1 MTDEP
6 FDLRLRL
13 LDRQVRDG
21 DGGLICKVDDVE
33 FDRGPDGSWHVVALL
48 SGPQALGPR
57 LPGRLGSWVMAV
69 GRRLSLH
76 QDVAPRRIPFAR
88 VTDIGSAVTVDRS
101 RDDLDVAVLEDW
113 VREHLIDP
121 IPGSRHESE

>member
-1 MTDEP
+1 MTEEP

-13 LDRQVRDG
+13 LDRQVVDG
-21 DGGLICKVDDVE
+21 DGGLVCKVDDVE
-33 FDRGPDGSWHVVALL
+33 FERGPDGSWHVTALL

-57 LPGRLGSWVMAV
+57 LPGRLGTWVMAV

-76 QDVAPRRIPFAR
+76 PDVAPRRIPFER

-101 RDDLDVAVLEDW
+101 RDDLDVAVFEDW
-113 VREHLIDP
+113 VCEHVINP